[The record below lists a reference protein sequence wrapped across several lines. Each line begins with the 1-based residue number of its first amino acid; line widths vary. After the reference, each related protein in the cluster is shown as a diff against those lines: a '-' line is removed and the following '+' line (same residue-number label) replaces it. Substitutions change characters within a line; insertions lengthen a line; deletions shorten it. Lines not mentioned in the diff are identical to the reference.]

1 MSRHRFIA
9 AECGHYP
16 VRRLCQ
22 VLGVP
27 ASGFYAWQADQQR
40 AVGHPKTPAWETA
53 LVKVF
58 GVHKRRYGTRRLQ
71 VALRE
76 KGHRVGRQRLRTAMR
91 RRGLHALQPK
101 AFTPRTT
108 DSTHGL
114 RCAPNRLLD
123 QPKPTR
129 ANRVWV
135 SDITYLPLANGDW
148 AYLCAFQDMA
158 SKHVVG
164 WQVGA
169 TMPEELVTTALQR
182 AFWSQPSAP
191 GLLVH
196 SDRGGQYCGNAYRQ
210 LLHDHQALRS
220 QSRRGDCYD
229 NAQAESLW
237 SRLKTEVLELR
248 EWPVFADLADT
259 QASVADY
266 FDYYNHN
273 RLHSSIDYQTPYHT
287 HQQLLQT
294 TALNCPA

>member
-1 MSRHRFIA
+1 MSRYRFID
-9 AECGHYP
+9 AERGHYP

-27 ASGFYAWQADQQR
+27 PSGYYGWQTGQQR
-40 AVGHPKTPAWETA
+40 AVAKETPAWETA

-71 VALRE
+71 VALRRD
-76 KGHRVGRQRLRTAMR
+76 GHRVGRQRLRTAMR
-91 RRGLHALQPK
+91 RRGLRALQPK

-123 QPKPTR
+123 QPKPIR

-135 SDITYLPLANGDW
+135 SDITYLPLANGNW
-148 AYLCAFQDMA
+148 AYLCAFQDLCT
-158 SKHVVG
+158 KHVVG
-164 WQVGA
+164 WHVGA

-182 AFWSQPSAP
+182 AFFAQPPTP

-196 SDRGGQYCGNAYRQ
+196 SDRGGQYCGNAYRA
-210 LLHDHQALRS
+210 LLHQHGAVRS
-220 QSRRGDCYD
+220 QSRRGECYD

-248 EWPVFADLADT
+248 EWPVFADLADA

-266 FDYYNHN
+266 FDYYNHD
-273 RLHSSIDYQTPYHT
+273 RLHSSIGYRR
-287 HQQLLQT
+287 
-294 TALNCPA
+294 

>member
-1 MSRHRFIA
+1 MSRYRFIA
-9 AECGHYP
+9 AQRDHYP
-16 VRRLCQ
+16 VRLLCQ
-22 VLGVP
+22 LVEVP
-27 ASGFYAWQADQQR
+27 ASGYYAWQQAQSQKIVQQE
-40 AVGHPKTPAWETA
+40 PAWETA

-58 GVHKRRYGTRRLQ
+58 GVHKRCYGTRRLR
-71 VALRE
+71 AELRPQ
-76 KGHRVGRQRLRTAMR
+76 GYRVGRQRLRTAMR

-123 QPKPTR
+123 QPKPTQ

-148 AYLCAFQDMA
+148 VYLCAFQDMA
-158 SKHVVG
+158 SKQVVG

-169 TMPEELVTTALQR
+169 TMPEELVTSALQR
-182 AFWSQPSAP
+182 AFWSQPLTS

-196 SDRGGQYCGNAYRQ
+196 SDRGGQYCGNAYRK
-210 LLHDHQALRS
+210 LLHDHQAVRS

-237 SRLKTEVLELR
+237 SRLKTEVLERR
-248 EWPVFADLADT
+248 ERPVFADLADA
-259 QASVADY
+259 QVSVAIY
-266 FDYYNHN
+266 FDYYNHE
-273 RLHSSIDYQTPYHT
+273 RLHSSIGYQLPYHT
-287 HQQLLQT
+287 HQQLLQLN
-294 TALNCPA
+294 ALNCPA